1 MSSRKSKKRIGSTRQ
16 RHQGYKAEERGAN
29 EELQEVSTAQH
40 LQLSNSSEMPTCQ
53 LDFVP
58 ENIEGSQHDPGKTN
72 SENFETGAL
81 ADISEAETSTSGK
94 KRRMGSTRRAK
105 QGLQAEERKEQEEVK
120 SMQIVQEEFNV
131 TETEDQYFKEYS
143 DAGQA
148 QTQMPELGGSEVKDL
163 GTGDESPNERHK
175 LLSELELK
183 TETEACSTE
192 IPSPPVSFIQS
203 PTPVANPPVCVTG
216 THPEEGETSHKQ
228 DEQSCFNM
236 FEVKEICSDDRP
248 LQNTPRG
255 LSDQQRD
262 ESAEDVGKSE
272 EQRGAKEVHLEGSL
286 NQEIIMEIEKV
297 DGKPVSEME
306 VEWAGIQD
314 FSLQMQHMTQK
325 SAFSSTMEN
334 ISTVKENSQI
344 FHPSDANIDGTV
356 MEGYNK
362 FGNQNITESEQT
374 SSINVSQE
382 EDKNSEH
389 NVQKLKKR
397 MGSTRRPLKAIKLK
411 EDIGN
416 SQVGTQDN
424 TLQEEMSVKED
435 TQFREMAVF
444 NDKLEMVFTVNVR
457 GGELEGTGD
466 EFEEHTAMATDA
478 FPSTENITDGIG
490 TSTRS
495 SHLIMEG
502 EGAEILHPGVLGEQI
517 SEHLSYH
524 ALDEETL
531 QIVDQRQFTEN
542 TNLTPEFTTQYV
554 DQLQQHGEINS
565 ENSLETPEHQERQSS
580 TSMEVSEQT
589 EVENK
594 LSFQCIPDDS
604 SPDSAG
610 ITIEDIDVTEKTESF
625 SSQIGFETVSEA
637 SGHSEQEHQLSS
649 PTPHNIPENTV
660 AQLNVHA
667 ESFSSEM
674 CSPDVQHSEEAEQGT
689 QVHILS
695 STMDSEVPNISTDVP
710 DFYHS
715 LNVESTDPSE
725 TSTLSDHSQ
734 SSLKLQHQEEE
745 ESVQQDASWQKRR
758 MGSTRRPKREQK
770 KEATCGAMSTD
781 DVNEDMNMNADTEIT
796 VAPLNV
802 HAESSSTEMLSPNV
816 QHCEEAEQGTQAHI
830 LSSTMESE
838 VPNISTDIPD
848 FSHALNVESTDP
860 SETSTLSS
868 HSESSFKLQH
878 QEEEGSVQG
887 ASRQKRRMGS
897 TRRTKR
903 EQKREEPSGAMS
915 ADDVKEDMNADTIM
929 RSEAEEGII
938 GESIIGVSKENEFVI
953 NQTDAGTLSMALT
966 SVEQNQYVDS
976 SLSVE
981 TVSSS
986 FQLCNPEE
994 GGQKQEYRHQYPDI
1008 IAEQLDGNDLED
1020 NNEMSILGKET
1031 AEVRTT
1037 VGADL
1042 SNEAFMKEDVDQ
1054 LKKHEEEKSESF
1066 LEAPGDQNKENINT
1080 KVSEQ
1085 TEAENILS
1093 SPTEDPSL
1101 DCAGTTVEDMDTTE
1115 KATSFSCQIAIETLT
1130 CLGSPPSPSSDHI
1143 PEIDTSLNVHKESF
1157 SPEMH
1162 SPDVQH
1168 SEEVE
1173 QGTNAHI
1180 DGNYLEDNNEMSIME
1195 KETEAITT
1203 VGADQFS
1210 EAFMRED
1217 VEQLKKHEEEQSE
1230 KSQESLADLKKENRI
1245 STELSEQAEVESKL
1259 SYITEDLSPDT
1270 IVEGMVTTESPS
1282 ESHTCMESSIME
1294 ELRAESDHWESTVR
1308 LQPHEKEGNLNQD
1321 VSRNKRKMGST
1332 RRQKRKSN
1340 EVHLDG
1346 TRSSHETEVM
1356 TGMVTETDIEVQ
1368 QEENLQSEEI
1378 SSSENM
1384 QAACLNTI
1392 LVGCNECLMKY
1403 ASKETVDE
1411 PNKQDLS
1418 SQESEKEKG
1427 EKDILMILEGKVE
1440 NQREVD
1446 LGPPET
1452 HRAVQ
1457 CDTTVEGQGRILEQ
1471 IQDKVTETS
1480 VSASQ
1485 YPQTEESPG
1494 LKRRRKLGSTRRSQ
1508 HEKTERKYVVM
1519 DGMLIHTD
1527 TETSPCL
1534 DSKSVE
1540 VKDEEERKIHDIE
1553 ENTEAMSSIF
1563 GNTIVTPSTPESLET
1578 DQERSNDAI
1587 HSKDEVIKKEQCI
1600 LAPTITTAEQP
1611 PLENIA
1617 GNDYYSAHG
1626 DTLAV
1631 NSKTPPA
1638 NSPSCKNTL
1647 KLCSLENS
1655 DSSEESKPQ
1664 KKRMGSSRK
1673 ISQRQHKNKNSSHSE
1688 ADVKNGDL
1696 DSVTNTVTQ
1705 PIQQVTGDVDLCA
1718 EHRGGLEGAH
1728 NYKWTDIH
1736 QSKCSEPASGAC
1748 NHPEDHLIPEMYV
1761 QSPLGQIEISE
1772 SSGTTAAETSSGNL
1786 CEDDSQKEPK
1796 SMLQKRKMGSS
1807 RRGQGLRNRAKQAAN
1822 VDEHVDDISTSKQDG
1837 DDTAL
1842 PNTED
1847 LSMEGEQLLI
1857 TSVQTSKSNLQPLAQ
1872 AERPDEFIDERV
1884 LPASAQCRT
1893 SVHSASSSPSS
1904 KLQEDNPSIDPQST
1918 TKKKKMGSTRK
1929 NMKRQGEDE
1938 KSGLKRDQGN
1948 AERCNVIDD
1957 MGDLT
1962 GPTERVTIQKVTETG
1977 ESEDTLPQDEGTGH
1991 GSAGHKEAPEGT
2003 RRKVGSRRGGQGCRG
2018 AVGGPEDQPV
2028 SQAPENDSSVL
2039 QNIQENVHSEG
2050 LSKLVLAGEGQFQ
2063 KVEQPPSGARSKS
2076 DLDRKYGQD
2085 NTLTSLEEAVM
2096 FNVVMVG
2103 DSSVGKTSF
2112 IRRFQSGQFI
2122 DDHSATIGIDTFTQ
2136 TLAVDGELV
2145 KLQIWDTAGQER
2157 FHSITHNVLH
2167 KAQGLILMYDISSCQ
2182 TFSAVRKW
2190 ITCIEEGAPSEVIIL
2205 LLGNKNDSEDREV
2218 LHPEGERLAQ
2228 EYNIHFMECS
2238 AVTGYNVSQSIESL
2252 ARLLKQTVKESGQG
2266 YVTLHQKPPQKKS
2279 GCC

>member
-1 MSSRKSKKRIGSTRQ
+1 M
-16 RHQGYKAEERGAN
+16 H
-29 EELQEVSTAQH
+29 
-40 LQLSNSSEMPTCQ
+40 
-53 LDFVP
+53 
-58 ENIEGSQHDPGKTN
+58 
-72 SENFETGAL
+72 
-81 ADISEAETSTSGK
+81 
-94 KRRMGSTRRAK
+94 
-105 QGLQAEERKEQEEVK
+105 
-120 SMQIVQEEFNV
+120 
-131 TETEDQYFKEYS
+131 
-143 DAGQA
+143 
-148 QTQMPELGGSEVKDL
+148 
-163 GTGDESPNERHK
+163 
-175 LLSELELK
+175 
-183 TETEACSTE
+183 
-192 IPSPPVSFIQS
+192 
-203 PTPVANPPVCVTG
+203 
-216 THPEEGETSHKQ
+216 
-228 DEQSCFNM
+228 
-236 FEVKEICSDDRP
+236 
-248 LQNTPRG
+248 
-255 LSDQQRD
+255 
-262 ESAEDVGKSE
+262 
-272 EQRGAKEVHLEGSL
+272 
-286 NQEIIMEIEKV
+286 
-297 DGKPVSEME
+297 
-306 VEWAGIQD
+306 
-314 FSLQMQHMTQK
+314 
-325 SAFSSTMEN
+325 
-334 ISTVKENSQI
+334 
-344 FHPSDANIDGTV
+344 
-356 MEGYNK
+356 
-362 FGNQNITESEQT
+362 
-374 SSINVSQE
+374 
-382 EDKNSEH
+382 
-389 NVQKLKKR
+389 
-397 MGSTRRPLKAIKLK
+397 
-411 EDIGN
+411 
-416 SQVGTQDN
+416 
-424 TLQEEMSVKED
+424 
-435 TQFREMAVF
+435 
-444 NDKLEMVFTVNVR
+444 
-457 GGELEGTGD
+457 
-466 EFEEHTAMATDA
+466 
-478 FPSTENITDGIG
+478 
-490 TSTRS
+490 
-495 SHLIMEG
+495 
-502 EGAEILHPGVLGEQI
+502 
-517 SEHLSYH
+517 
-524 ALDEETL
+524 
-531 QIVDQRQFTEN
+531 
-542 TNLTPEFTTQYV
+542 
-554 DQLQQHGEINS
+554 
-565 ENSLETPEHQERQSS
+565 
-580 TSMEVSEQT
+580 
-589 EVENK
+589 
-594 LSFQCIPDDS
+594 
-604 SPDSAG
+604 
-610 ITIEDIDVTEKTESF
+610 
-625 SSQIGFETVSEA
+625 
-637 SGHSEQEHQLSS
+637 
-649 PTPHNIPENTV
+649 
-660 AQLNVHA
+660 
-667 ESFSSEM
+667 
-674 CSPDVQHSEEAEQGT
+674 SPDVQHSEEVKQGT
-689 QVHILS
+689 QAHILG
-695 STMDSEVPNISTDVP
+695 STIESEVPNISPDVL
-710 DFYHS
+710 DFSHS
-715 LNVESTDPSE
+715 LHVESTDPSE
-725 TSTLSDHSQ
+725 TSTLY
-734 SSLKLQHQEEE
+734 
-745 ESVQQDASWQKRR
+745 
-758 MGSTRRPKREQK
+758 
-770 KEATCGAMSTD
+770 
-781 DVNEDMNMNADTEIT
+781 
-796 VAPLNV
+796 
-802 HAESSSTEMLSPNV
+802 
-816 QHCEEAEQGTQAHI
+816 
-830 LSSTMESE
+830 
-838 VPNISTDIPD
+838 
-848 FSHALNVESTDP
+848 
-860 SETSTLSS
+860 S

-887 ASRQKRRMGS
+887 TSRQKRRMGS

-903 EQKREEPSGAMS
+903 EQKREEPCGAMS
-915 ADDVKEDMNADTIM
+915 TDDVKEDMNADTIM

-1143 PEIDTSLNVHKESF
+1143 PEIDTSLNVHTESF

-1162 SPDVQH
+1162 SPDVQHSEEVKQGTQAHILGSTIESEVPNISPDVLDFSHSLHVESTDPSETSTLYSHSESSFKHQEEEGSVQGTSRQKRRMGSTRRTKREQKREEPCGAMSTDDVKEDMNMNADTEITVAPLNVHAESSSPEMLSPDVQH

-1294 ELRAESDHWESTVR
+1294 ELRAASDHWESTVR
-1308 LQPHEKEGNLNQD
+1308 LQPHEKEGDLNQD

-1440 NQREVD
+1440 DQREVD

-1578 DQERSNDAI
+1578 DQERSNNAI
-1587 HSKDEVIKKEQCI
+1587 HSKDEGIKKEQCI

-1647 KLCSLENS
+1647 KLCPLENS

-1718 EHRGGLEGAH
+1718 EHSGGLEGAH
-1728 NYKWTDIH
+1728 NYKWTDTH

-1977 ESEDTLPQDEGTGH
+1977 ESEETLPQDEGTGH

>member
-1 MSSRKSKKRIGSTRQ
+1 MDTTEKATSFSCQIAIETLTCLGS
-16 RHQGYKAEERGAN
+16 
-29 EELQEVSTAQH
+29 
-40 LQLSNSSEMPTCQ
+40 P
-53 LDFVP
+53 
-58 ENIEGSQHDPGKTN
+58 
-72 SENFETGAL
+72 
-81 ADISEAETSTSGK
+81 
-94 KRRMGSTRRAK
+94 
-105 QGLQAEERKEQEEVK
+105 
-120 SMQIVQEEFNV
+120 
-131 TETEDQYFKEYS
+131 
-143 DAGQA
+143 
-148 QTQMPELGGSEVKDL
+148 
-163 GTGDESPNERHK
+163 
-175 LLSELELK
+175 
-183 TETEACSTE
+183 
-192 IPSPPVSFIQS
+192 PSPS
-203 PTPVANPPVCVTG
+203 
-216 THPEEGETSHKQ
+216 
-228 DEQSCFNM
+228 
-236 FEVKEICSDDRP
+236 SD
-248 LQNTPRG
+248 
-255 LSDQQRD
+255 
-262 ESAEDVGKSE
+262 
-272 EQRGAKEVHLEGSL
+272 H
-286 NQEIIMEIEKV
+286 
-297 DGKPVSEME
+297 
-306 VEWAGIQD
+306 
-314 FSLQMQHMTQK
+314 
-325 SAFSSTMEN
+325 
-334 ISTVKENSQI
+334 
-344 FHPSDANIDGTV
+344 
-356 MEGYNK
+356 
-362 FGNQNITESEQT
+362 
-374 SSINVSQE
+374 
-382 EDKNSEH
+382 
-389 NVQKLKKR
+389 
-397 MGSTRRPLKAIKLK
+397 
-411 EDIGN
+411 
-416 SQVGTQDN
+416 
-424 TLQEEMSVKED
+424 
-435 TQFREMAVF
+435 
-444 NDKLEMVFTVNVR
+444 
-457 GGELEGTGD
+457 
-466 EFEEHTAMATDA
+466 
-478 FPSTENITDGIG
+478 
-490 TSTRS
+490 
-495 SHLIMEG
+495 
-502 EGAEILHPGVLGEQI
+502 
-517 SEHLSYH
+517 
-524 ALDEETL
+524 
-531 QIVDQRQFTEN
+531 
-542 TNLTPEFTTQYV
+542 
-554 DQLQQHGEINS
+554 
-565 ENSLETPEHQERQSS
+565 
-580 TSMEVSEQT
+580 
-589 EVENK
+589 
-594 LSFQCIPDDS
+594 
-604 SPDSAG
+604 
-610 ITIEDIDVTEKTESF
+610 
-625 SSQIGFETVSEA
+625 
-637 SGHSEQEHQLSS
+637 
-649 PTPHNIPENTV
+649 IPEIDTS
-660 AQLNVHA
+660 LNVHT
-667 ESFSSEM
+667 ECFSPEM
-674 CSPDVQHSEEAEQGT
+674 HSPDVQHSEEVKQGT
-689 QVHILS
+689 QAHILG
-695 STMDSEVPNISTDVP
+695 STIESEVPNISPDVL
-710 DFYHS
+710 DFSHS
-715 LNVESTDPSE
+715 LHVESTDPSE
-725 TSTLSDHSQ
+725 TSTLY
-734 SSLKLQHQEEE
+734 
-745 ESVQQDASWQKRR
+745 
-758 MGSTRRPKREQK
+758 
-770 KEATCGAMSTD
+770 
-781 DVNEDMNMNADTEIT
+781 
-796 VAPLNV
+796 
-802 HAESSSTEMLSPNV
+802 
-816 QHCEEAEQGTQAHI
+816 
-830 LSSTMESE
+830 
-838 VPNISTDIPD
+838 
-848 FSHALNVESTDP
+848 
-860 SETSTLSS
+860 S

-887 ASRQKRRMGS
+887 TSRQKRRMGS

-903 EQKREEPSGAMS
+903 EQKREEPCGAMS
-915 ADDVKEDMNADTIM
+915 TDDVKEDMNADTIM

-1143 PEIDTSLNVHKESF
+1143 PEIDTSLNVHTESF

-1162 SPDVQH
+1162 SPDVQHSEEVKQGTQAHILGSTIESEVPNISPDVLDFSHSLHVESTDPSETSTLYSHSESSFKHQEEEGSVQGTSRQKRRMGSTRRTKREQKREEPCGAMSTDDVKEDMNMNADTEITVAPLNVHAESSSPEMLSPDVQH

-1294 ELRAESDHWESTVR
+1294 ELRAASDHWESTVR
-1308 LQPHEKEGNLNQD
+1308 LQPHEKEGDLNQD

-1440 NQREVD
+1440 DQREVD

-1578 DQERSNDAI
+1578 DQERSNNAI
-1587 HSKDEVIKKEQCI
+1587 HSKDEGIKKEQCI

-1647 KLCSLENS
+1647 KLCPLENS

-1718 EHRGGLEGAH
+1718 EHSGGLEGAH
-1728 NYKWTDIH
+1728 NYKWTDTH

-1977 ESEDTLPQDEGTGH
+1977 ESEETLPQDEGTGH